1 MELVVAEVMAV
12 LGKFAIDK
20 GKQLLTEAGEA
31 AVAAARDL
39 FDSVVDRLK
48 GDAATEVIGEGYEKD
63 PAGYAKPAADQV
75 AKAAEADP
83 AFATQLQ
90 ELLEAFKSAT
100 PAETYRLIVGS
111 GAAVAINNSAAAS
124 GGSAA
129 ATDGST
135 ASVGTVAPPPPPR
148 ERPPSD

>member
-20 GKQLLTEAGEA
+20 GKQLLTDAGEA
-31 AVAAARDL
+31 AVAAAREL
-39 FDSVVDRLK
+39 FETVVDRLK
-48 GDAATEVIGEGYEKD
+48 GDPATEVIGEGYEAD
-63 PAGYAKPAADQV
+63 PAGYQKPATDQV

-83 AFATQLQ
+83 AFASQLQ
-90 ELLEAFKSAT
+90 ALLDAFKVVT
-100 PAETYRLIVGS
+100 PPETYRLIVGA
-111 GAAVAINNSAAAS
+111 GAAVAINNSAAAT

-135 ASVGTVAPPPPPR
+135 ASVGPLAPPADRDLPPAG
-148 ERPPSD
+148 